1 MTKSVPYI
9 FQVKFPGDIEYIP
22 TIRKFVS
29 EVLLANNFTPKF
41 TYRSEIIIDEICNNA
56 VSFGCLSVDAGVEL
70 TCEVYE
76 KHIELMIKDE
86 GGRTEDI
93 KRLKLAVS
101 KEAKGPFM
109 EVGGQGSKKENL
121 GLEIVRMLSENV
133 SVDIDKNNLTSI
145 KVVKARED
153 DSAADESEGIS

>member
-1 MTKSVPYI
+1 MTKAVPYT

-41 TYRSEIIIDEICNNA
+41 AYRSEIIIDEICNNA
-56 VSFGCLSVDAGVEL
+56 VSFGCLSVDAAVEL
-70 TCEVYE
+70 TCEVHE

-86 GGRTEDI
+86 GGRKEDI
-93 KRLKLAVS
+93 KRLKLAVN
-101 KEAKGPFM
+101 KEAKGPFV
-109 EVGGQGSKKENL
+109 EVGNQASRKESL

-133 SVDIDKNNLTSI
+133 SVDVDKNNLTSI
-145 KVVKARED
+145 KVVKARESE
-153 DSAADESEGIS
+153 SAADEPEGVS